1 MNYKFLKV
9 YAKSP
14 NPFRFSNEQN
24 RPVFQR
30 IGSRKHIFVEEVE
43 HALVITEKMDLKET
57 IQYFNMLG
65 VDYLRACKYHK
76 LVSLLENNYRITID
90 EP

>member
-1 MNYKFLKV
+1 MSYKFLKV
-9 YAKSP
+9 YAKSY
-14 NPFRFSNEQN
+14 NPFHFSNEQN

-30 IGSRKHIFVEEVE
+30 IGSRKHIVIKEIEDAF
-43 HALVITEKMDLKET
+43 VITEKMDIKET

-76 LVSLLENNYRITID
+76 VVSLLESNYRVTID

>member
-9 YAKSP
+9 YAKSR
-14 NPFRFSNEQN
+14 NPFHFSNEQN

-30 IGSRKHIFVEEVE
+30 HGSRKHVFVEDIER
-43 HALVITEKMDLKET
+43 ALVITENMNLKET

-65 VDYLRACKYHK
+65 VDYLRVCKYHK
-76 LVSLLENNYRITID
+76 FVSQLKHNYHITID